1 MIVPNKDEISVE
13 AKKRLL
19 ALESNSYLGS
29 GAVLAYHDLEIRGGG
44 NLVGEA
50 QSGHIKGI
58 GYNLYLKMLEE
69 SINKLLNKEE
79 VEKKSVEVKLAIS
92 AFINS
97 KFISEDR
104 LRLELYRRLSNSKTP
119 KEIYEIQEEMED
131 RFGKLDT
138 YTKQFLEL
146 LVIKIEAIKKDI
158 VQIMSYNQNITF
170 IFSNKDKEIIK
181 AKSKDDDDILT
192 ATLKFLKKN

>member
-1 MIVPNKDEISVE
+1 MIVPNKDEISDE

-58 GYNLYLKMLEE
+58 GYNLYLKMLEDA
-69 SINKLLNKEE
+69 INRLLNKKE
-79 VEKKSVEVKLAIS
+79 VEKKSVEVKLAVS

-97 KFISEDR
+97 EYISEDR
-104 LRLELYRRLSNSKTP
+104 VRLELYRRLSSCKEAV
-119 KEIYEIQEEMED
+119 EIYEIEEEMAD
-131 RFGKLDT
+131 RFGKLDR

-146 LVIKIEAIKKDI
+146 LVIKIEAMKKDI
-158 VQIMSYNQNITF
+158 VQILSYNQNITF
-170 IFSNKDKEIIK
+170 IYENGDKKIVK
-181 AKSKDDDDILT
+181 SKSKDDDDILT
-192 ATLKFLKKN
+192 ATLEFLRNN